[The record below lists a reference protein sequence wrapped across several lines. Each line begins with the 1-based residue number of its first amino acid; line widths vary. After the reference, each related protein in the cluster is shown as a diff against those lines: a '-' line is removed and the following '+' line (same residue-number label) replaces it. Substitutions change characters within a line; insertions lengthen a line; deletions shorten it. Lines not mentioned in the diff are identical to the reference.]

1 MKILEFRSDTF
12 TKPTPAMR
20 RAMADAEVGDDQ
32 YGEDPTVN
40 KLEKRAA
47 ESVGKEAGL
56 YVASGMMGNL
66 CGVLSQT
73 QRGDE
78 VILGDMA
85 HIYQNEM
92 NASFVLGG
100 IVPRLVPNR
109 DGLPLLDDLR
119 TAVRPQGMHA
129 RTALICIENS
139 HNNCGGTVITAAQTN
154 AIGEFAHERGLR
166 VHLDGARI
174 FNAAA
179 ALGVDA
185 RTLTAGVDTVQF
197 CFSKGLAAPVGS
209 IICGDAETIA
219 KARRVRKLLGGAMRQ
234 AGVIAAAALV
244 ALEEMRDRL
253 VEDHR
258 NAKAWERA
266 RADRRRAIRG
276 QGGHEHRVVRDR
288 RHLDGRRCVPE
299 GLRRARP
306 ALLALPGELPAPARG
321 HAQRRDGGGRGGWSR
336 DREGR
341 ALEDESAGPQRL
353 VTFPSCPCRT
363 CPCRTCPCPCRSTCP
378 SRMCRRS
385 RSSAS

>member
-20 RAMADAEVGDDQ
+20 RAMAEAEVGDDQ

-78 VILGDMA
+78 VILGDLA

-92 NASFVLGG
+92 DAAFVLGG

-109 DGLPLLDDLR
+109 DGVPSLDDIAS
-119 TAVRPQGMHA
+119 AVRPQGMHA
-129 RTALICIENS
+129 RTALICLENS

-154 AIGEFAHERGLR
+154 AVGELAHARGLR

-179 ALGVDA
+179 ALGVEA
-185 RTLTAGVDTVQF
+185 KTLTEGVDTVQF

-209 IICGDAETIA
+209 IVCGDAETIA

-244 ALEEMRDRL
+244 ALEDMRDRL

-258 NAKAWERA
+258 NAKSLAEGLARLPGIRIDATRVVTNIVSFEVDLTWMDTGAFQRACAERGLRFSRYLGNSPRLRA
-266 RADRRRAIRG
+266 VTHNDVTRADVDA
-276 QGGHEHRVVRDR
+276 
-288 RHLDGRRCVPE
+288 
-299 GLRRARP
+299 
-306 ALLALPGELPAPARG
+306 
-321 HAQRRDGGGRGGWSR
+321 
-336 DREGR
+336 
-341 ALEDESAGPQRL
+341 ALEIAESVL
-353 VTFPSCPCRT
+353 LKSRT
-363 CPCRTCPCPCRSTCP
+363 SV
-378 SRMCRRS
+378 
-385 RSSAS
+385 AAAD

>member
-1 MKILEFRSDTF
+1 MKIIELRSDTF

-20 RAMADAEVGDDQ
+20 LAMAEAEVGDDQ

-78 VILGDMA
+78 VILGDLA

-92 NASFVLGG
+92 DAAFVLGG

-109 DGLPLLDDLR
+109 DGMPSLDDIK
-119 TAVRPQGMHA
+119 TAIRPQGMHA

-139 HNNCGGTVITAAQTN
+139 HNNCGGSVITAAQTN
-154 AIGEFAHERGLR
+154 AVGDFAHQRGIR

-185 RTLTAGVDTVQF
+185 RTLTQGVDTVQF

-209 IICGDAETIA
+209 IVCGDGETIA

-258 NAKAWERA
+258 NAKALAQGLAQIAGVKIDAARVVTNIVSFEIDPAWMETGAFQKACAERGLRISRYLGNSPRLRAVTHNDVTAPDIDAALEIA
-266 RADRRRAIRG
+266 RAVLSKTRA
-276 QGGHEHRVVRDR
+276 
-288 RHLDGRRCVPE
+288 
-299 GLRRARP
+299 P
-306 ALLALPGELPAPARG
+306 ALTA
-321 HAQRRDGGGRGGWSR
+321 
-336 DREGR
+336 
-341 ALEDESAGPQRL
+341 
-353 VTFPSCPCRT
+353 
-363 CPCRTCPCPCRSTCP
+363 
-378 SRMCRRS
+378 
-385 RSSAS
+385 

>member
-20 RAMADAEVGDDQ
+20 RAMAEAEVGDDQ

-78 VILGDMA
+78 VILGDLA

-92 NASFVLGG
+92 DASFVLGG

-109 DGLPLLDDLR
+109 DGLPSLDDLK
-119 TAVRPQGMHA
+119 TAIRPQGMHA
-129 RTALICIENS
+129 RTALVCLENS

-185 RTLTAGVDTVQF
+185 KALTAGVDTVQF

-209 IICGDAETIA
+209 IVCGDAETIA

-258 NAKAWERA
+258 NAKALANGLAQIEGVRIDAAKVVTNIVSFEIDPAWMDAGAFQKACAERGLRFSRYLGNSPRLRAVTHNDVTAADVDAGLEIA
-266 RADRRRAIRG
+266 RAVLSKARA
-276 QGGHEHRVVRDR
+276 
-288 RHLDGRRCVPE
+288 
-299 GLRRARP
+299 P
-306 ALLALPGELPAPARG
+306 AL
-321 HAQRRDGGGRGGWSR
+321 
-336 DREGR
+336 
-341 ALEDESAGPQRL
+341 SA
-353 VTFPSCPCRT
+353 
-363 CPCRTCPCPCRSTCP
+363 
-378 SRMCRRS
+378 
-385 RSSAS
+385 